1 MISLDMKICMNGV
14 NTVNVKLRKLALDY
28 FDVWNAQ
35 DLTGLADLLDDDVD
49 LTDWEVSA
57 HGKTSVVNANQKIFE
72 TVPEIRAEIVKVV
85 ADDMAAF
92 AELKVFISPDEFIEV
107 VDILTFS
114 SEFKINSIHAYKC
127 RAVAN

>member
-1 MISLDMKICMNGV
+1 MKGV
-14 NTVNVKLRKLALDY
+14 NTVNEKLRKFALDY

-35 DLTGLADLLDDDVD
+35 DLTGLADLLADDVD

-57 HGKTSVVNANQKIFE
+57 HGKTSVVNANQKIFQ

-85 ADDMAAF
+85 ADDMVAF

-127 RAVAN
+127 RAGAN